1 MKDSHDID
9 RSYIF
14 IYPIN
19 HKLCHARYF
28 CLPVFLFSKHI
39 IDTCWKLP
47 WIFFQT
53 IINFFDSRKKMFGC
67 LIAFQR
73 IQQISQQLILMF
85 RCLLR
90 NFQFITHIS
99 PSWMQAAISHSS
111 SAPLLSGSPTPP
123 APYKLLTTSSSV
135 HSFPY
140 S

>member
-53 IINFFDSRKKMFGC
+53 IINFFDSRKNMFGC

-73 IQQISQQLILMF
+73 IQQISPATDPNVQMPSAQFPVYNPYFSLMDASCF
-85 RCLLR
+85 LA
-90 NFQFITHIS
+90 FIVCPASIWLS
-99 PSWMQAAISHSS
+99 DSS
-111 SAPLLSGSPTPP
+111 SSL
-123 APYKLLTTSSSV
+123 
-135 HSFPY
+135 
-140 S
+140 